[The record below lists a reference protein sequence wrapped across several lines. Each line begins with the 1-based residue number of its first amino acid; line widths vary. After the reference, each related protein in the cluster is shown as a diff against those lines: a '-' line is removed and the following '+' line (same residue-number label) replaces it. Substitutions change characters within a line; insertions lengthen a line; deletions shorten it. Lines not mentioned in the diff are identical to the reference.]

1 MQSNA
6 FDKSL
11 SKVLNSNV
19 FNGTFPFFKHK
30 KSFLSNETLGKSKML
45 FERNLLINDVICLKI
60 SFPNIL
66 EITMD
71 NNWLVTSLEPL
82 SPFFSTGSVV
92 KCSQPD
98 VHLYIR

>member
-45 FERNLLINDVICLKI
+45 FERKFINK
-60 SFPNIL
+60 
-66 EITMD
+66 
-71 NNWLVTSLEPL
+71 
-82 SPFFSTGSVV
+82 
-92 KCSQPD
+92 
-98 VHLYIR
+98 